1 MPRASDIAIMN
12 VKTIISG
19 TGSYLPEKILTNFD
33 LEKMVDTTDEWIV
46 SRTGI
51 HERHIAAPEQATSDL
66 ATAAARKALEM
77 AEVDPVD
84 LELII
89 VATLTPDHHFPSTA
103 GFVQRNLGAT
113 GAAAFDLEAACTGFI
128 YALSVGDLFIRSG
141 TYRKI
146 LVIGAEVLSKFLDW
160 DDRDT
165 CVLFGDGAGAAVL
178 VPGDDPDRGII
189 STHLHSDGTMAELL
203 YAPAGVSRMPI
214 TKEGIDQ
221 KLNTVKMQG
230 NEVFKMAV
238 TKLSGV
244 VDEVMEANDLTEEDI
259 DFLVPHQANLRIIQ
273 ATARKLKLP
282 MEKVIVTVG
291 DHGNTSAA
299 SVPLALDA
307 AVRDR
312 RINEGDNVLLE
323 AFGGGFTWGAALV
336 RW

>member
-1 MPRASDIAIMN
+1 MEGRTVIA
-12 VKTIISG
+12 G

-33 LEKMVDTTDEWIV
+33 LEKMVDTSDEWIV

-51 HERHIAAPEQATSDL
+51 RERHLASPEQATSDL
-66 ATAAARKALEM
+66 ATSAGRAALEM
-77 AEVDPVD
+77 ASVDPAD
-84 LELII
+84 LDLII

-103 GFVQRNLGAT
+103 GFVQRNLGAVK
-113 GAAAFDLEAACTGFI
+113 AAAFDIEAACTGFI

-141 TYRKI
+141 TYKKVLI
-146 LVIGAEVLSKFLDW
+146 VGAEVLSKFLDW
-160 DDRDT
+160 EDRDT
-165 CVLFGDGAGAAVL
+165 CVLFGDGAGAALL
-178 VPGDDPDRGII
+178 VPGDDGERGIV

-214 TKEGIDQ
+214 TKEAIDQ

-238 TKLSGV
+238 TRLSGV
-244 VDEVMEANDLTEEDI
+244 VDEVMEANGISEKDI

-273 ATARKLKLP
+273 ATAKKLKLS
-282 MEKVIVTVG
+282 MEKVIVTV
-291 DHGNTSAA
+291 DRHGNTSAA

-307 AVRDR
+307 AVRGDR
-312 RINEGDNVLLE
+312 IKRGDSVLLE
-323 AFGGGFTWGAALV
+323 AFGGGFTWGAALI

>member
-1 MPRASDIAIMN
+1 MNARAVIA
-12 VKTIISG
+12 G
-19 TGSYLPEKILTNFD
+19 TGSYLPEKVLTNFD
-33 LEKMVDTTDEWIV
+33 LEKMVDTTDEWIL

-51 HERHIAAPEQATSDL
+51 RERHIAAPEQATSDL
-66 ATAAARKALEM
+66 ATEAGRAALEM
-77 AEVDPVD
+77 AGVDPAD
-84 LELII
+84 LDLII

-103 GFVQRNLGAT
+103 GFVQRNLGAAK
-113 GAAAFDLEAACTGFI
+113 AAAFDLEAACTGFI
-128 YALSVGDLFIRSG
+128 YALTVGELFIRSG
-141 TYRKI
+141 TYRKV

-160 DDRDT
+160 TDRDT

-214 TKEGIDQ
+214 TKEAIDL

-238 TKLSGV
+238 RRLSQV
-244 VDEVMEANDLTEEDI
+244 VDEVMEANGLTEKDI

-282 MEKVIVTVG
+282 MEKLIVTV
-291 DHGNTSAA
+291 DRHGNTSAA
-299 SVPLALDA
+299 SVPLALDV
-307 AVRDR
+307 AVRSKM
-312 RINEGDNVLLE
+312 INRGDQVLLE
-323 AFGGGFTWGAALV
+323 AFGGGFTWGAALL

>member
-1 MPRASDIAIMN
+1 MTAMNTRTVIA
-12 VKTIISG
+12 G
-19 TGSYLPEKILTNFD
+19 TGSYLPKKILTNSD

-51 HERHIAAPEQATSDL
+51 RERHIAAPEEATSDL
-66 ATAAARKALEM
+66 ATAAARAALEM
-77 AEVDPVD
+77 AGVDPAD
-84 LELII
+84 LDLII

-103 GFVQRNLGAT
+103 GFVQRNLGAAK
-113 GAAAFDLEAACTGFI
+113 AAAFDIEAACTGFI
-128 YALSVGDLFIRSG
+128 YALTVGDLFIRSG
-141 TYRKI
+141 TYQKV

-160 DDRDT
+160 EDRDT
-165 CVLFGDGAGAAVL
+165 CILFGDGAGAAVL
-178 VPGDDPDRGII
+178 VPGDHPDRGII

-214 TKEGIDQ
+214 TKEAIDQ

-238 TKLSGV
+238 TRLSEV
-244 VDEVMEANDLTEEDI
+244 VDEVMEANGLTEKDI
-259 DFLVPHQANLRIIQ
+259 DFLVPHQANFRIIK

-282 MEKVIVTVG
+282 MEKVVVTV
-291 DHGNTSAA
+291 DKHGNTSAA
-299 SVPLALDA
+299 SVPLALDV
-307 AVRDR
+307 AVRGGM
-312 RINEGDNVLLE
+312 ISEGDLVLLE